1 MCLAV
6 PAKVMEIDGDFA
18 VVDIDGIKRQACISL
33 LEDVSVGEFVIV
45 HAGFA
50 INKLDLDEARKTL
63 ELFDEAK
70 K

>member
-18 VVDIDGIKRQACISL
+18 VVDIDGIKRQACLSL

-50 INKLDLDEARKTL
+50 INKLDLGEARKTL